1 MHVMRSRKSKGKGSE
16 MKRIDP
22 DEISV
27 PNYAHDV
34 PGGYPVHAWE
44 QIDWPLVIHVY
55 APIMPSPRPRVTRR
69 GTFMPADYRR
79 HCDRL
84 AASLAYARGLF
95 ESGHF
100 GTCEPWDASRPM
112 ELDLAFWAARKPG
125 DLDNL
130 EKTILD
136 AGQLHRGAAPG
147 AELWLNDAQVVKLAS
162 EWIPT
167 DEPEWQ
173 QTVVRVRYL
182 GAEKRMAIAS
192 AQKAL
197 DDARKKK
204 TGTTG
209 QTRSKARKEAA
220 GGKP

>member
-1 MHVMRSRKSKGKGSE
+1 MN
-16 MKRIDP
+16 RIDP
-22 DEISV
+22 DQVSV
-27 PNYAHDV
+27 PNYAHNV

-55 APIMPSPRPRVTRR
+55 APIMPSPRPRVTSR
-69 GTFMPADYRR
+69 GTFMPMDYRR

-84 AASLAYARGLF
+84 AASLAYARGLL
-95 ESGHF
+95 EGGHF
-100 GTCEPWDASRPM
+100 GTCETWDASRPM
-112 ELDLAFWAARKPG
+112 EIDLAFWAARKPG

-136 AGQLHRGAAPG
+136 AGQLHRGEAPG
-147 AELWLNDAQVVKLAS
+147 AELWANDAQVVKLAS

-167 DEPEWQ
+167 DEPEWH
-173 QTVVRVRYL
+173 QTVIRVRYL
-182 GAEKRMAIAS
+182 GDDKRMTIAR

-204 TGTTG
+204 TGTSSPS
-209 QTRSKARKEAA
+209 RAKARKEAKA
-220 GGKP
+220 GQQ

>member
-1 MHVMRSRKSKGKGSE
+1 
-16 MKRIDP
+16 MKRLDP
-22 DEISV
+22 DQISV

-69 GTFMPADYRR
+69 GTFMPAEYRR

-84 AASLAYARGLF
+84 AASLAYARGLL
-95 ESGHF
+95 ECGHF

-136 AGQLHRGAAPG
+136 AGQLHRGVTPG
-147 AELWLNDAQVVKLAS
+147 AELWLNDSQVVKLAS

-167 DEPEWQ
+167 DEPEWH

-182 GAEKRMAIAS
+182 GADKRMAIAS

-197 DDARKKK
+197 DDARKRK
-204 TGTTG
+204 TGTTS
-209 QTRSKARKEAA
+209 QTRSNARKEAA
-220 GGKP
+220 EGKP

>member
-1 MHVMRSRKSKGKGSE
+1 
-16 MKRIDP
+16 MKRINQDQ
-22 DEISV
+22 ISV
-27 PNYAHDV
+27 PIYADDV
-34 PGGYPVHAWE
+34 PAGYPTHVWE

-69 GTFMPADYRR
+69 GTFMPTDYRR

-84 AASLAYARGLF
+84 AASLAHARGLI
-95 ESGHF
+95 EGGHF
-100 GTCEPWDASRPM
+100 GACEPWDSSRPM
-112 ELDLAFWAARKPG
+112 EVDLAFWAARKPG

-136 AGQLHRGAAPG
+136 AGQLHRGEAPSK
-147 AELWLNDAQVVKLAS
+147 ELWANDAQVVKLAS

-167 DEPEWQ
+167 DEPEWH
-173 QTVVRVRYL
+173 QTVIRVRYV
-182 GAEKRMAIAS
+182 GAEKRMAIAR

-204 TGTTG
+204 TGTTSPS
-209 QTRSKARKEAA
+209 RAKARKGAKS
-220 GGKP
+220 GQQ